1 VVDAQERF
9 GISADGTT
17 TYDTSMSARQN
28 KIRIEFYGIPRQRVG
43 SPGYHLP
50 VNQQEIQLSELIE
63 QLTQRFPSLQPD
75 CFSQGLIS
83 PNVKLSLDGDHFVT
97 DIDAWINIRQTLL
110 VMSADAGG

>member
-1 VVDAQERF
+1 
-9 GISADGTT
+9 
-17 TYDTSMSARQN
+17 MSARQN

-83 PNVKLSLDGDHFVT
+83 PNVKLSLDGEHFVT